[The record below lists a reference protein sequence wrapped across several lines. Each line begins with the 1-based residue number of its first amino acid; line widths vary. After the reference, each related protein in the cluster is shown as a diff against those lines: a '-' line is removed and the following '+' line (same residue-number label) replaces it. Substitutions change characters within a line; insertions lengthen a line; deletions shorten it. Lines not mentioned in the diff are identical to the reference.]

1 MTLGYFPGGCFFK
14 VTLIRSFIEAVIS
27 STSLVQSFFY
37 SLYIC
42 FEQAKR
48 VRNEQGADNLNFL
61 PQVIHGN
68 IWYDL
73 NTNSSEF

>member
-1 MTLGYFPGGCFFK
+1 MN
-14 VTLIRSFIEAVIS
+14 
-27 STSLVQSFFY
+27 STDLVQSVFIVFPND
-37 SLYIC
+37 

-48 VRNEQGADNLNFL
+48 VRNEKGADKLDFR

-73 NTNSSEF
+73 NTNSSEYQDFGLL